1 MGKRGEDLHERIR
14 WAATQSFLEVGFE
27 RTSMDMIAA
36 RAETTKRTL
45 YARFENK
52 EKLFLDVVEMVRGI
66 VLERL
71 GHPQDYAPEPS
82 EALVLFCGRYVEILR
97 FEPAVQMCRVSIS
110 EAARFPEG
118 AARHFDAVFT
128 QAHAR
133 LSVFLQTTYEQLP
146 SVSDEAA
153 WRLLGQVLFPG
164 LLRSFFGVDE
174 LTVTY
179 DPQATGPEIDL
190 APIRKAVADAIEP
203 FQKP

>member
-1 MGKRGEDLHERIR
+1 MGKRGEHLHERIL
-14 WAATQSFLEVGFE
+14 WGATQSFLEVGFE
-27 RTSMDMIAA
+27 RTSMEMIAA

-52 EKLFLDVVEMVRGI
+52 GKLFLDVVEMVRGL

-71 GHPQDYAPEPS
+71 GTPQDYAPEPA

-97 FEPAVQMCRVSIS
+97 YEPAVQMCRVSIS

-118 AARHFDAVFT
+118 AARHYDAVFT
-128 QAHAR
+128 EGHAR
-133 LSVFLQTTYEQLP
+133 LSAFLQTTYGQTQ

-153 WRLLGQVLFPG
+153 WRLLGQILFPN

-174 LTVTY
+174 LSKTY
-179 DPQATGPEIDL
+179 DPQTTGPEIDL
-190 APIRKAVADAIEP
+190 APIRKAVADVIEP
-203 FQKP
+203 LKTQ